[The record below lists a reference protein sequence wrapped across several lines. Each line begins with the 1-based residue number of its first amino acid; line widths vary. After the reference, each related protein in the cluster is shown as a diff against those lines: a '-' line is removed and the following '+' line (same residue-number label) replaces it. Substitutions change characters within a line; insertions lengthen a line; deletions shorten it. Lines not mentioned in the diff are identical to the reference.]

1 MSNDPTEE
9 RELYRDPSRARIS
22 GVCAGISDYFGLEV
36 WVVRIIA
43 VSALLFFQW
52 PVLLAYGIAYFVLDT
67 KPGSEKRRYHGK
79 PKRPKARAQA
89 KSNVDVEDESEAAA
103 DKATVQQVWKKGNIP
118 GQMMRKT
125 KNRFND
131 IEKRLQNME
140 SYVTSN
146 QFQLRKEFRD
156 L

>member
-1 MSNDPTEE
+1 MSNNYSEE
-9 RELYRDPSRARIS
+9 RELYRDPARGRIS

-52 PVLLAYGIAYFVLDT
+52 PILLAYGIAYFVMDP
-67 KPGSEKRRYHGK
+67 KPGSEKHNQSKYKKHR
-79 PKRPKARAQA
+79 ARAKA
-89 KSNVDVEDESEAAA
+89 ERAEKESEA
-103 DKATVQQVWKKGNIP
+103 DHEKASVQQVWKKGGIP

-125 KNRFND
+125 KKRFSD